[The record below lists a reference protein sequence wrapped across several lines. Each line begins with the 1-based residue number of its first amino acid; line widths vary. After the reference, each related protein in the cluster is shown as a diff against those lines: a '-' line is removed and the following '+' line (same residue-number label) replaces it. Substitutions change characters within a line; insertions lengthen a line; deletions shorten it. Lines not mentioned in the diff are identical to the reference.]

1 MGNSGHSLVFGVIKM
16 KNDIVFALY
25 KDQAIGNKNEFRE
38 KVKKYIKDINLDE
51 LFIRIT
57 NYQIETY
64 GLTLSVEDAI
74 MTKGEYKRRSKKLRN
89 NKHSLRRYY
98 RNKEIK

>member
-1 MGNSGHSLVFGVIKM
+1 M

-51 LFIRIT
+51 LFIKIT
-57 NYQIETY
+57 NYQIDTY

-74 MTKGEYKRRSKKLRN
+74 MTKGEYKRRSKRYWDNKRN
-89 NKHSLRRYY
+89 LKKYY
-98 RNKEIK
+98 ENREDK